1 MIKTLVKLKVLKFT
15 MLGAIASGIAVGTF
29 SSIVAK
35 KICIGKNQMGQKMK
49 IIRSLL

>member
-35 KICIGKNQMGQKMK
+35 KICNRKKTDRPENENN
-49 IIRSLL
+49 S

>member
-35 KICIGKNQMGQKMK
+35 RICNRKKSDGQENENN
-49 IIRSLL
+49 

>member
-1 MIKTLVKLKVLKFT
+1 MIKTLAKLKVLKFT

-35 KICIGKNQMGQKMK
+35 KICNRKKSDDPENK
-49 IIRSLL
+49 SNS

>member
-29 SSIVAK
+29 SSIVSK
-35 KICIGKNQMGQKMK
+35 KICNRKKSDGPENENN
-49 IIRSLL
+49 S